1 MSNIECYKIAFYI
14 ELKNSTKTLKE
25 ANLDIGNPGVGGTQY
40 LFLLTVKKLNEKY
53 GNETALLLTDGSF
66 GIEENAVPYKIVE
79 SGQAAIRYCES
90 VGIEV
95 MVFNAN
101 ILEGIKENE
110 LKTSIRIVLW
120 AHNTLTWKRQCI
132 AAKTD
137 SISKVICVSRKQ
149 YENMKDTP
157 CWNKCTYI
165 NNIIPDEF
173 YNRATQSNHSK
184 EEAVYIG
191 SVMPQKGVHNLLEIW
206 KYVEVK
212 APNAQ
217 LYIYGGANV
226 WNPSAKLGG
235 EGVADIYY
243 DRVIQR
249 RLNRLEHPENI
260 HFMGAKG
267 WRDIDG
273 LISSSRV
280 GIVNPSF
287 YRRDETF
294 CMSAVEMEAHGI
306 PVISRQRED
315 GINTT
320 IKHGET
326 GFLEKDNKEMAS
338 RIVALLQNRNLSVRM
353 GEKARIF
360 SVRFRPENE
369 IYKWMEIVEEHKL
382 ANKCSK
388 VQKKSKD
395 AKLLEHDFLLKI
407 AFLVE
412 SGKAIDLVIRK
423 MKGK

>member
-1 MSNIECYKIAFYI
+1 MSNIECRKIAFYI

-25 ANLDIGNPGVGGTQY
+25 ANLNIGNPGVGGTQY

-66 GIEENAVPYKIVE
+66 GIEEDTIPYRVVE
-79 SGQAAIRYCES
+79 SGQAAIKYCEK
-90 VGIEV
+90 VGIKV
-95 MVFNAN
+95 IVFNAN
-101 ILEGIKENE
+101 ILERIKENE

-132 AAKTD
+132 AAEVD
-137 SISKVICVSRKQ
+137 SINKVICVSKKQ

-157 CWNKCTYI
+157 CWNKCTFI

-173 YNRATQSNHSK
+173 YNKATQSNYSK
-184 EEAVYIG
+184 KEAVYIG

-206 KYVEVK
+206 KYVEEK

-235 EGVADIYY
+235 KGAADIYY

-267 WRDIDG
+267 WKDLDR

-287 YRRDETF
+287 YMRDETF
-294 CMSAVEMEAHGI
+294 CMSAVELEAHGI

-326 GFLEKDNKEMAS
+326 GFLEKESKNIAS
-338 RIVALLQNRNLSVRM
+338 RIVSLLQSQGLSEKM
-353 GEKARIF
+353 GKKARDF
-360 SVRFRPENE
+360 SIQFRPENE
-369 IYKWMEIVEEHKL
+369 IYKWMEIIEEQEQVIE
-382 ANKCSK
+382 CSRAK
-388 VQKKSKD
+388 KKSKD

-407 AFLVE
+407 AFLLE